1 MYYQIVVGKQRRT
14 ERKAGG
20 RSFDALLAHGLWDP
34 LVGVGD
40 RAKIAT
46 GTVQTNV
53 LPAAQL
59 AVRFDIIN
67 GTAAIMKSAQAAAAT

>member
-1 MYYQIVVGKQRRT
+1 M
-14 ERKAGG
+14 
-20 RSFDALLAHGLWDP
+20 
-34 LVGVGD
+34 
-40 RAKIAT
+40 
-46 GTVQTNV
+46 